1 MDKNIEI
8 RTRRLIIRPFSQD
21 YLEEYYRQFTPEIT
35 RYQYPESFPDLRAAD
50 RLVSGF
56 VKEMEKGNM
65 LELVILTP
73 DGEFIGSLEV
83 FGIRK
88 ETPEV
93 GLWLKSSAHGNGY
106 GYEALESVLAHLDRT
121 EAYQYYLYEVDV
133 RNLPSVHM
141 VEKFPFEKGGFEE
154 LTTESGKTLKL
165 QTYRVFPRCEGAQ
178 TADKT

>member
-106 GYEALESVLAHLDRT
+106 GYEALQAVLSHLDRT
-121 EAYQYYLYEVDV
+121 GGYRYYQCEVDV
-133 RNLPSVHM
+133 RNRPSTRL
-141 VEKFPFEKGGFEE
+141 VENFNLKKGR
-154 LTTESGKTLKL
+154 S
-165 QTYRVFPRCEGAQ
+165 RN
-178 TADKT
+178 